1 MLLHGT
7 VLLLHSRWQQH
18 HKIQK
23 NKINWIHAVSE
34 NATPSSFW
42 RLKLERLK
50 CRFPVGISHHKRRK
64 KALTV
69 IVKYHV
75 QLQVKQF

>member
-1 MLLHGT
+1 ML
-7 VLLLHSRWQQH
+7 
-18 HKIQK
+18 
-23 NKINWIHAVSE
+23 SE

-75 QLQVKQF
+75 QLQVNHSEAKRRFAILGFPSGEQMCRKHK